1 MQEIKIYHSV
11 WKSLLLVILGFSFTI
26 FLWRMLQIPPANTP
40 FFIKLITWIGLLFLG
55 FCSLYML
62 FLLLHQLLTRQPY
75 LTITDQCVIIKTVRT
90 QVINFAD
97 VNSFELITY
106 RNNKFI
112 GIHYKRG
119 VANRKNKGANRFD
132 RIIRNL
138 NKRLVNTPETISTTC
153 LTMKTEQLCN
163 LLNERLKQFSS

>member
-1 MQEIKIYHSV
+1 
-11 WKSLLLVILGFSFTI
+11 
-26 FLWRMLQIPPANTP
+26 MLQVAPMNIP
-40 FFIKLITWIGLLFLG
+40 FFIKIVTGMGALFLG

-75 LTITDQCVIIKTVRT
+75 LTITDQSVIVKTVRT

-97 VNSFELITY
+97 VVSFELITY

-112 GIHYKRG
+112 GIHYKSG
-119 VANRKNKGANRFD
+119 VANRKNKRANSFD
-132 RIIRNL
+132 RILRSL

-153 LTMKTEQLCN
+153 LAMKAEQLCN
-163 LLNERLKQFSS
+163 LLNERLPKRGNG